1 MPHYKILVIDYE
13 PRGVAQLRDPLH
25 AAGYLVSVAHDG
37 VSGMKLFHEIK
48 PDLTLIEAM
57 LPKKHGFEVCGDLKQ
72 TPHGAKSPVVIVTSV
87 YRGRKYR
94 TQAFHSY
101 HCDEFL
107 EKPISSATLLST
119 VERLLQDRPIEAAEP
134 EAAAPAPPAP
144 QPKAKPAAKAKPEPE
159 PAAAA
164 STSVEDDA
172 ELEIS
177 ERLDDLFGGGS
188 DSGPQASAASTPDG
202 ENLLSFDPSRGRGS
216 ATVPDAATVPGGPL
230 AGSSGGG
237 PATAE
242 AVQAAHAYQPAG
254 HQRPSVAPKP
264 WPELRDRHSRP
275 TPPQKPT
282 RGRSLLLL
290 TILVVAAASSAIFL
304 LLNWPF

>member
-25 AAGYLVSVAHDG
+25 AAGYLVTVAHDG
-37 VSGMKLFHEIK
+37 VSGMELFEKLK

-119 VERLLQDRPIEAAEP
+119 VERLLKDRPQAAAEP
-134 EAAAPAPPAP
+134 EAAAPAPPAV
-144 QPKAKPAAKAKPEPE
+144 KSTARPEAE

-164 STSVEDDA
+164 PTSIEDDA

-188 DSGPQASAASTPDG
+188 DSGPQASAASAPDG
-202 ENLLSFDPSRGRGS
+202 ENLLPFDPSRGRGS
-216 ATVPDAATVPGGPL
+216 ATASDTATVPGGPL

-242 AVQAAHAYQPAG
+242 AVQAAHAYQPTSN
-254 HQRPSVAPKP
+254 QRPRVVPKP

-275 TPPQKPT
+275 TGGQQPT